1 MEELSASLW
10 VPEVL
15 EMYYYVALFV
25 KQQYWISPSLGHI
38 VIFNVCE
45 VEVHLIMG
53 DVL

>member
-1 MEELSASLW
+1 MEELCASLW

-15 EMYYYVALFV
+15 EMYYSLALFV
-25 KQQYWISPSLGHI
+25 KQQYWIFPTLGHI

-45 VEVHLIMG
+45 VEVYLIME